1 MSKNLLFS
9 LIHFLF
15 FLPSFSFQDK
25 NDTIS
30 LQLTSLFSDHMVL
43 QQKSNVKFWGTDK
56 PNNEITISTSWE
68 NESKTI
74 VDINGHWNVSIGT
87 PSAGGPFKIEIKSNQ
102 HKIVLNDIMIGEVWL
117 ASGQSNM
124 EMTLMGWPP
133 NDIINNADEEIAKS
147 SNSKIRMFNVE
158 KQISINP
165 LDDVK
170 GSWKVSSPEETKN
183 FSASA
188 YFFAKELFKKLQ
200 VPIGIINSSWG
211 GTPAESW
218 TSKKTIDTFNEFKSV
233 TQSINTS
240 DLFKN
245 ELKWFSQFKAIGI
258 PTTDEQWINL
268 NLLDNLIVEKSYNDS
283 DWEEI
288 QLPGR
293 YDNQING
300 GEFNGAVWFRKNIV
314 IDNLDSDYILTIG
327 AVDDMDETYVNGHK
341 IGGLIGMGFWNKK
354 REFKIPK
361 SILKKGNN
369 TIAVRAIDAEGVGEI
384 IGPMTLSN
392 NNIKVSLNGNWK
404 YKLIAEIYNNKFYLY
419 GINNIDF
426 NSRIKTIKLN
436 SGVPTVLYNGMINPL
451 VPYTIKGVIWYQ
463 GESNVGRAD
472 QYENLFPAMIRDWR
486 EKWNYDFP
494 FYYVQIAPYQYN
506 INKDSLLDQSQELR
520 EAQRN
525 SLKTKN
531 TGMVVTMDIGNFNN
545 IHPSNKQDIG
555 SRLARLALSNN
566 YSINIVPSGP
576 IFNGLKVIGSK
587 LILEFENP
595 GSRLISKGDLLGF
608 EIAGADK
615 KYVFANATIIN
626 NQVELYSDKI
636 KNPLYARYAW
646 KDKAVP
652 SLFNLEGLPA
662 SSFTTLEQF

>member
-1 MSKNLLFS
+1 MSKNLFFS

-15 FLPSFSFQDK
+15 FLPSFAFQDK

-233 TQSINTS
+233 IQSINTS

-506 INKDSLLDQSQELR
+506 INKDSSLDQSQELR

-615 KYVFANATIIN
+615 KYVFANAKIIN

-662 SSFTTLEQF
+662 SSFKYEE

>member
-1 MSKNLLFS
+1 MLRKSVL
-9 LIHFLF
+9 
-15 FLPSFSFQDK
+15 SFIVILSFGFQSIAQK
-25 NDTIS
+25 KPLRLNA
-30 LQLTSLFSDHMVL
+30 LFSDHMVL
-43 QQKSNVKFWGTDK
+43 QQNANVAFWGSSSTNEK
-56 PNNEITISTSWE
+56 VIVSGSWGKFAEITSDE
-68 NESKTI
+68 NGQWKLYLP
-74 VDINGHWNVSIGT
+74 T
-87 PSAGGPFKIEIKSNQ
+87 PKAGGPFTVNISTSTNKEALED
-102 HKIVLNDIMIGEVWL
+102 VMVGEVWL

-124 EMTLMGWPP
+124 EMPLMGWPP
-133 NDIINNADEEIAKS
+133 NDIINNAEEEIAKS
-147 SNSKIRMFNVE
+147 NYPEIRMFTVE
-158 KQISINP
+158 RQLSLEPKATFNG
-165 LDDVK
+165 K
-170 GSWKVSSPEETKN
+170 WKVCSPETSGN

-188 YFFAKELFKKLQ
+188 YFFARKLHKELN
-200 VPIGIINSSWG
+200 VPIGIIHSSWG

-258 PTTDEQWINL
+258 PTNDEQWVNL
-268 NLLDNLIVEKSYNDS
+268 NLLDNLIVETSYNDS

-293 YDNQING
+293 YDNHING

-369 TIAVRAIDAEGVGEI
+369 TIAVRAIDAEDVGEI

-392 NNIKVSLNGNWK
+392 DNNIKVSLNGNWK

-436 SGVPTVLYNGMINPL
+436 SGAPTVLYNGMINPL

-463 GESNVGRAD
+463 GEANVGRAD

-506 INKDSLLDQSQELR
+506 INKDSSLDQSQELR

>member
-1 MSKNLLFS
+1 MSKKLFFS

-15 FLPSFSFQDK
+15 FLPSFAFQDK
-25 NDTIS
+25 NDSIS

-165 LDDVK
+165 LGDVK

-506 INKDSLLDQSQELR
+506 INKDSSLDQSQELR

-595 GSRLISKGDLLGF
+595 GSKLISKGDLLGF

-662 SSFTTLEQF
+662 SSFKYEE

>member
-1 MSKNLLFS
+1 MSKNLFFS

-15 FLPSFSFQDK
+15 FLPSFAFQDK

-74 VDINGHWNVSIGT
+74 VGINGHWNVSIGT

-165 LDDVK
+165 LGDVK

-268 NLLDNLIVEKSYNDS
+268 NLLDNLIVETSYNDS

-506 INKDSLLDQSQELR
+506 INKDSSLDQSQELR

-615 KYVFANATIIN
+615 KYVFANAKIIN

-662 SSFTTLEQF
+662 SSFKYEK

>member
-1 MSKNLLFS
+1 MSKNLFFS

-15 FLPSFSFQDK
+15 FLPSFAFQDK

-30 LQLTSLFSDHMVL
+30 LLSDHMVL

-165 LDDVK
+165 LGDVK

-268 NLLDNLIVEKSYNDS
+268 NLLDNLIVETSYNDS

-506 INKDSLLDQSQELR
+506 INKDSSLDQSQELR

-615 KYVFANATIIN
+615 KYVFANAKIIN

-662 SSFTTLEQF
+662 SSFKYEE

>member
-15 FLPSFSFQDK
+15 FLPSFAFQDK
-25 NDTIS
+25 NDTTS

-165 LDDVK
+165 LGDVK

-506 INKDSLLDQSQELR
+506 INKDSSLDQSQELR

-595 GSRLISKGDLLGF
+595 GSKLISKGDLLGF

-662 SSFTTLEQF
+662 SSFKYEE

>member
-15 FLPSFSFQDK
+15 FLPSFAFQDK

-165 LDDVK
+165 LGDVK

-258 PTTDEQWINL
+258 PTTNEQWINL

-392 NNIKVSLNGNWK
+392 DNNIKVSLNGNWK

-506 INKDSLLDQSQELR
+506 INKDSSLDQSQELR

-595 GSRLISKGDLLGF
+595 GSKLISKGDLLGF

-615 KYVFANATIIN
+615 KYVFANAKIIN

-662 SSFTTLEQF
+662 SSFKYEE

>member
-15 FLPSFSFQDK
+15 FLPSFAFQDK

-165 LDDVK
+165 LGDVK

-268 NLLDNLIVEKSYNDS
+268 NLLDNLIVETSYNDS

-506 INKDSLLDQSQELR
+506 INKDSSLDQSQELR

-662 SSFTTLEQF
+662 SSFKYEE

>member
-15 FLPSFSFQDK
+15 FLPSFAFQDK

-165 LDDVK
+165 LGDVK

-258 PTTDEQWINL
+258 PTTDEQWVNL
-268 NLLDNLIVEKSYNDS
+268 NLLDNLIVETSYNDS

-595 GSRLISKGDLLGF
+595 GSKLISKGDLLGF

-662 SSFTTLEQF
+662 SSFKYEE

>member
-15 FLPSFSFQDK
+15 FLPSFAFQDK

-268 NLLDNLIVEKSYNDS
+268 NLSDNLIVEKSYNDS

-615 KYVFANATIIN
+615 KYVFANAKIIN

-662 SSFTTLEQF
+662 SSFKYEE

>member
-15 FLPSFSFQDK
+15 FLPSFAFQDK

-165 LDDVK
+165 LGDVK

-183 FSASA
+183 FSASS

-268 NLLDNLIVEKSYNDS
+268 NLLDNLIVETSYNDS

-506 INKDSLLDQSQELR
+506 INKDSSLDQSQELR

-662 SSFTTLEQF
+662 SSFKYEE

>member
-1 MSKNLLFS
+1 MSKKLFFS

-15 FLPSFSFQDK
+15 FLPSFAFQDK
-25 NDTIS
+25 NDSIS

-165 LDDVK
+165 LGDVK

-392 NNIKVSLNGNWK
+392 DNNIKVSLNGNWK

-506 INKDSLLDQSQELR
+506 INKDSSLDQSQELR

-595 GSRLISKGDLLGF
+595 GSKLISKGDLLGF

-662 SSFTTLEQF
+662 SSFKYEE

>member
-15 FLPSFSFQDK
+15 FLPSFAFQDK

-165 LDDVK
+165 LGDVK

-258 PTTDEQWINL
+258 PTTNEQWINL

-436 SGVPTVLYNGMINPL
+436 SGVPSVLYNGMINPL

-506 INKDSLLDQSQELR
+506 INKDSSLDQSQELR

-595 GSRLISKGDLLGF
+595 GSKLISKGDLLGF

-662 SSFTTLEQF
+662 SSFKYEE

>member
-15 FLPSFSFQDK
+15 FLPSFAFQDK

-165 LDDVK
+165 LGDVK

-392 NNIKVSLNGNWK
+392 DNNIKVSLNGNWK

-506 INKDSLLDQSQELR
+506 INKDSSLDQSQELR

-595 GSRLISKGDLLGF
+595 GSKLISKGDLLGF

-662 SSFTTLEQF
+662 SSFKYEE

>member
-15 FLPSFSFQDK
+15 FLPSFAFQDK

-165 LDDVK
+165 LGDVK

-233 TQSINTS
+233 IQSINTS

-392 NNIKVSLNGNWK
+392 DNNIKVSLNGNWK

-506 INKDSLLDQSQELR
+506 INKDSSLDQSQELR

-662 SSFTTLEQF
+662 SSFKYEE

>member
-1 MSKNLLFS
+1 MSKNLFFS

-15 FLPSFSFQDK
+15 FLPSFAFQDK

-165 LDDVK
+165 LGDVK

-240 DLFKN
+240 DLIKN

-268 NLLDNLIVEKSYNDS
+268 NLLDNLIVETSYNDS

-392 NNIKVSLNGNWK
+392 DNNIKVSLNGNWK
-404 YKLIAEIYNNKFYLY
+404 YKLIAVYNNKFYLY

-506 INKDSLLDQSQELR
+506 INKDSSLDQSQELR

-662 SSFTTLEQF
+662 SSFKYEE

>member
-15 FLPSFSFQDK
+15 FLPSFAFQDK

-165 LDDVK
+165 LGDVK

-392 NNIKVSLNGNWK
+392 DNNIKVSLNGNWK

-506 INKDSLLDQSQELR
+506 INKDSSLDQSQELR

-662 SSFTTLEQF
+662 SSFKYEE

>member
-15 FLPSFSFQDK
+15 FLPSFAFQDK

-165 LDDVK
+165 LGDVK

-268 NLLDNLIVEKSYNDS
+268 NLLDNLIVETSYNDS

-314 IDNLDSDYILTIG
+314 IDNLDFDYILTIG

-506 INKDSLLDQSQELR
+506 INKDSSLDQSQELR

-615 KYVFANATIIN
+615 KYVFANAKIIN

-662 SSFTTLEQF
+662 SSFKYEE

>member
-15 FLPSFSFQDK
+15 FLPSFAFQDK

-147 SNSKIRMFNVE
+147 SNSKIRMFTVE

-165 LDDVK
+165 LGDVK

-258 PTTDEQWINL
+258 PTTDEQWVNL
-268 NLLDNLIVEKSYNDS
+268 NLLDNLIVETSYNDS

-392 NNIKVSLNGNWK
+392 DNNIKVSLNGNWK

-506 INKDSLLDQSQELR
+506 INKDSSLDQSQELR

-595 GSRLISKGDLLGF
+595 GSKLISKGDLLGF

-662 SSFTTLEQF
+662 SSFKYEE

>member
-15 FLPSFSFQDK
+15 FLPSFAFQDK

-165 LDDVK
+165 LGDVK

-258 PTTDEQWINL
+258 PTTNEQWINL

-506 INKDSLLDQSQELR
+506 INKDSSLDQSQELR

-595 GSRLISKGDLLGF
+595 GSKLISKGDLLGF

-662 SSFTTLEQF
+662 SSFKYEE

>member
-1 MSKNLLFS
+1 M
-9 LIHFLF
+9 
-15 FLPSFSFQDK
+15 PSFAFQDK

-147 SNSKIRMFNVE
+147 SNSKIRMFTVE

-165 LDDVK
+165 LGDVK

-240 DLFKN
+240 DLIKN

-392 NNIKVSLNGNWK
+392 DNNIKVSLNGNWK

-506 INKDSLLDQSQELR
+506 INKDSSLDQSQELR

-595 GSRLISKGDLLGF
+595 GSKLISKGDLLGF

-662 SSFTTLEQF
+662 SSFKYEE

>member
-15 FLPSFSFQDK
+15 FLPSFAFQDK

-165 LDDVK
+165 LGDVK

-566 YSINIVPSGP
+566 YNINIVPSGP

-615 KYVFANATIIN
+615 KYVFANAKIIN

-662 SSFTTLEQF
+662 SSFKYEE

>member
-15 FLPSFSFQDK
+15 FLPSFAFQDK

-165 LDDVK
+165 LGDVK

-240 DLFKN
+240 DLIKN

-258 PTTDEQWINL
+258 PTTDEQWVNL
-268 NLLDNLIVEKSYNDS
+268 NLLDNLIVETSYNDS

-392 NNIKVSLNGNWK
+392 DNNIKVSLNGNWK

-506 INKDSLLDQSQELR
+506 INKDSSLDQSQELR

-615 KYVFANATIIN
+615 KYVFANAKIIN

-662 SSFTTLEQF
+662 SSFKYEE

>member
-1 MSKNLLFS
+1 MSKKLFFS

-15 FLPSFSFQDK
+15 FLPSFAFQDK
-25 NDTIS
+25 NDSIS

-165 LDDVK
+165 LGDVK

-506 INKDSLLDQSQELR
+506 INKDSSLDQSQELR

-615 KYVFANATIIN
+615 KYVFANAKIIN

-662 SSFTTLEQF
+662 SSFKYEE

>member
-15 FLPSFSFQDK
+15 FLPSFAFQDK

-165 LDDVK
+165 LGDVK

-314 IDNLDSDYILTIG
+314 IDNLDFDYILTIG

-506 INKDSLLDQSQELR
+506 INKDSSLDQSQELR

-595 GSRLISKGDLLGF
+595 GSKLISKGDLLGF

-615 KYVFANATIIN
+615 KYVFANAKIIN

-662 SSFTTLEQF
+662 SSFKYEE

>member
-1 MSKNLLFS
+1 MSKNLFFS

-15 FLPSFSFQDK
+15 FLPSFAFQDK

-165 LDDVK
+165 LGDVK

-258 PTTDEQWINL
+258 PTTNEQWINL

-506 INKDSLLDQSQELR
+506 INKDSSLDQSQELR

-662 SSFTTLEQF
+662 SSFKYEE

>member
-1 MSKNLLFS
+1 MSKNLFFS

-15 FLPSFSFQDK
+15 FLPSFAFQDK

-165 LDDVK
+165 LGDVK

-392 NNIKVSLNGNWK
+392 DNNIKVSLNGNWK

-506 INKDSLLDQSQELR
+506 INKDSSLDQSQELR

-615 KYVFANATIIN
+615 KYVFANAKIIN

-662 SSFTTLEQF
+662 SSFKYEE

>member
-15 FLPSFSFQDK
+15 FLPSFAFQDK

-147 SNSKIRMFNVE
+147 SNSKISMFNVE

-392 NNIKVSLNGNWK
+392 NNIKVSFNGNWK

-615 KYVFANATIIN
+615 KYVFANAKIIN

-662 SSFTTLEQF
+662 SSFKYEE

>member
-15 FLPSFSFQDK
+15 FLPSFAFQDK

-615 KYVFANATIIN
+615 KYVFANAKIIN

-646 KDKAVP
+646 KYKAVP

-662 SSFTTLEQF
+662 SSFKYEE

>member
-1 MSKNLLFS
+1 MSKKLFFS

-15 FLPSFSFQDK
+15 FLPSFAFQDK

-165 LDDVK
+165 LGDVK

-392 NNIKVSLNGNWK
+392 DNNIKVSLNGNWK

-506 INKDSLLDQSQELR
+506 INKDSSLDQSQELR

-595 GSRLISKGDLLGF
+595 GSKLISKGDLLGF

-662 SSFTTLEQF
+662 SSFKYEE

>member
-15 FLPSFSFQDK
+15 FLPSFAFQDK

-258 PTTDEQWINL
+258 PTTDEQWVNL

-615 KYVFANATIIN
+615 KYVFANAKIIN

-662 SSFTTLEQF
+662 SSFKYEE

>member
-1 MSKNLLFS
+1 MSKNLFFS

-15 FLPSFSFQDK
+15 FLPSFAFQDK

-165 LDDVK
+165 LGDVK

-258 PTTDEQWINL
+258 PTTDEQWVNL

-506 INKDSLLDQSQELR
+506 INKDSSLDQSQELR

-662 SSFTTLEQF
+662 SSFKYEE

>member
-1 MSKNLLFS
+1 MSKNLFFS

-15 FLPSFSFQDK
+15 FLPSFAFQDK

-147 SNSKIRMFNVE
+147 SNSKIRMFTVE

-165 LDDVK
+165 LGDVK

-240 DLFKN
+240 DLIKN

-506 INKDSLLDQSQELR
+506 INKDSSLDQSQELR

-595 GSRLISKGDLLGF
+595 GSKLISKGDLLGF

-662 SSFTTLEQF
+662 SSFKYEE

>member
-15 FLPSFSFQDK
+15 FLPSFAFQDK

-165 LDDVK
+165 LGDVK

-662 SSFTTLEQF
+662 SSFKYEE

>member
-15 FLPSFSFQDK
+15 FLPSFAFQDK

-165 LDDVK
+165 LGDVK

-268 NLLDNLIVEKSYNDS
+268 NLLDNLIVETSYNDS

-506 INKDSLLDQSQELR
+506 INKDSSLDQSQELR

-615 KYVFANATIIN
+615 KYVFANAKIIN

-662 SSFTTLEQF
+662 SSFKYEE

>member
-1 MSKNLLFS
+1 MLRKSVL
-9 LIHFLF
+9 
-15 FLPSFSFQDK
+15 SFIVILSFGFQSIAQK
-25 NDTIS
+25 KPLRLNA
-30 LQLTSLFSDHMVL
+30 LFSDHMVL
-43 QQKSNVKFWGTDK
+43 QQNANVAFWGSSSTNEK
-56 PNNEITISTSWE
+56 VIVSGSWGKFAEITSDE
-68 NESKTI
+68 NGQWKLYLP
-74 VDINGHWNVSIGT
+74 T
-87 PSAGGPFKIEIKSNQ
+87 PKAGGPFTVNISTSTNKEALED
-102 HKIVLNDIMIGEVWL
+102 VMVGEVWL

-124 EMTLMGWPP
+124 EMPLMGWPP
-133 NDIINNADEEIAKS
+133 NDIINNAEEEIAKS
-147 SNSKIRMFNVE
+147 NYPEIRMFTVE
-158 KQISINP
+158 RQLSLEPKATFNG
-165 LDDVK
+165 K
-170 GSWKVSSPEETKN
+170 WKVCSPETSGN

-188 YFFAKELFKKLQ
+188 YFFARKLHKELN
-200 VPIGIINSSWG
+200 VPIGIIHSSWG

-436 SGVPTVLYNGMINPL
+436 SGAPTVLYNGMINPL

-463 GESNVGRAD
+463 GEANVGRAD

-506 INKDSLLDQSQELR
+506 INKDSSLDQSQELR